1 MNYDKI
7 KRTGILFLLG
17 IGAITSLSCNDNDNA
32 NYPERVPTR
41 LSVMPLPERV
51 DYKESVVSLPQ
62 NVTVSQNIPA
72 STSQLLKSTLEEKL
86 SLSVSDASNDR
97 AFIRVKQESDLAKEA
112 YRLTVTKE
120 GACVYY
126 STETGLLWGIQTL
139 RQALEQ
145 ANFFTSGSAK
155 YLPMVDI
162 KDAPKYDW
170 RGFHIDVVRHM
181 FTVDYLKKVIDCLSF
196 YKINKLHLHLT
207 DDQGWR
213 IEIKK
218 YPRLTEIG
226 SKRTCTQVDGWHTSH
241 MVNEPHEGFY
251 TQEDIR
257 EIVAYANARGIMVVP
272 EIDMPAHFAAAQA
285 AYPWLACRELE
296 REVPGYF
303 GGRVPTLHG
312 VMDWNR
318 SACLGKESTFQF
330 IFDVIDEV
338 CELFDA
344 PYFHIGGD
352 EAPKDEWKKCPHC
365 QAKMKEMHLNDVE
378 ELQGW
383 FNNRV
388 LEYVKQKGKRLIGWN
403 EILAAGNLDPSVI
416 GQYWTPKRDK
426 NVERHIA
433 RGGDVILS
441 NHRSFYFDMT
451 YGQYPLSYTYDFDPG
466 RYHILPRSYD
476 HVLGVEAEVWTE
488 WIDKRPKLDLNVYPR
503 MQALAEVA
511 WSAEERKKY
520 ADFKERLEAFKPT
533 LDALGIGYAVTSVAE
548 PGTFQRQKPRRL
560 FYCGDTHYE
569 LKLNEERKAKGEK

>member
-213 IEIKK
+213 IEVKK
-218 YPRLTEIG
+218 YPLLTQEGSWRDFDEYDKRCVELSQQDYNYEIDPRFVRNG
-226 SKRTCTQVDGWHTSH
+226 SQYGGH
-241 MVNEPHEGFY
+241 Y
-251 TQEDIR
+251 TQE
-257 EIVAYANARGIMVVP
+257 EMKGLVSYALERGID
-272 EIDMPAHFAAAQA
+272 I
-285 AYPWLACRELE
+285 
-296 REVPGYF
+296 
-303 GGRVPTLHG
+303 
-312 VMDWNR
+312 
-318 SACLGKESTFQF
+318 FQ
-330 IFDVIDEV
+330 
-338 CELFDA
+338 
-344 PYFHIGGD
+344 
-352 EAPKDEWKKCPHC
+352 
-365 QAKMKEMHLNDVE
+365 
-378 ELQGW
+378 
-383 FNNRV
+383 
-388 LEYVKQKGKRLIGWN
+388 
-403 EILAAGNLDPSVI
+403 
-416 GQYWTPKRDK
+416 
-426 NVERHIA
+426 
-433 RGGDVILS
+433 
-441 NHRSFYFDMT
+441 
-451 YGQYPLSYTYDFDPG
+451 
-466 RYHILPRSYD
+466 
-476 HVLGVEAEVWTE
+476 
-488 WIDKRPKLDLNVYPR
+488 
-503 MQALAEVA
+503 
-511 WSAEERKKY
+511 
-520 ADFKERLEAFKPT
+520 
-533 LDALGIGYAVTSVAE
+533 
-548 PGTFQRQKPRRL
+548 
-560 FYCGDTHYE
+560 
-569 LKLNEERKAKGEK
+569 

>member
-1 MNYDKI
+1 M
-7 KRTGILFLLG
+7 LG

-97 AFIRVKQESDLAKEA
+97 AFIRVKQEADLAKEA

>member
-1 MNYDKI
+1 MHLIPNPRAYQALEGTFTLQDGEKVKSELRI
-7 KRTGILFLLG
+7 PLVRT
-17 IGAITSLSCNDNDNA
+17 T
-32 NYPERVPTR
+32 TR
-41 LSVMPLPERV
+41 EARII
-51 DYKESVVSLPQ
+51 
-62 NVTVSQNIPA
+62 VTRNPA
-72 STSQLLKSTLEEKL
+72 
-86 SLSVSDASNDR
+86 
-97 AFIRVKQESDLAKEA
+97 LAKEA
-112 YRLTVTKE
+112 YTLNVTTDKVHITAAAPIGAYYALQSLRILADYDAGGRTVP
-120 GACVYY
+120 CCSIHDVPR
-126 STETGLLWGIQTL
+126 WH
-139 RQALEQ
+139 
-145 ANFFTSGSAK
+145 
-155 YLPMVDI
+155 
-162 KDAPKYDW
+162 W
-170 RGFHIDVVRHM
+170 RGISLDESRHFFGKEEVKRLLDMLFMMKLNVFHW
-181 FTVDYLKKVIDCLSF
+181 
-196 YKINKLHLHLT
+196 HLT

-218 YPRLTEIG
+218 YPRLTEVG
-226 SKRTCTQVDGWHTSH
+226 SKRTCTQIDGWQTTHMDHTP
-241 MVNEPHEGFY
+241 VEGFY

-257 EIVAYANARGIMVVP
+257 EVVAYAKARGIMVVP
-272 EIDMPAHFAAAQA
+272 EIDMPAHFAAAEA

-303 GGRVPTLHG
+303 GARVPLSHG
-312 VMDWNR
+312 MLDWNR
-318 SACLGKESTFQF
+318 SACMGKESTFRF
-330 IFDVIDEV
+330 IFDVLDEV
-338 CELFDA
+338 CELFEA

-365 QAKMKEMHLNDVE
+365 KAKMKEMHLSNVE

-388 LEYVKQKGKRLIGWN
+388 MEYAQQKGKRLIGWN
-403 EILAAGNLDPSVI
+403 EILAADNLSSSVI

-441 NHRSFYFDMT
+441 NHRSFYFDMP
-451 YGQYPLSYTYDFDPG
+451 YAQYPLGYTYDFDPG
-466 RYHILPRSYD
+466 RYHILPRSYS

-488 WIDKRPKLDLNVYPR
+488 WIDTQSRLDLNIYPR

-511 WSAEERKKY
+511 WSAEERKNY

-548 PGTFQRQKPRRL
+548 PQLFRRTKPRRL